1 MEGCQLAAP
10 VVSRDTNFYYSFLVL
25 PHAKRR
31 AIIAVWDFCRAVD
44 DAVDAPLANG
54 APAVLD
60 VPGLKTELARWR
72 HELECC
78 FGESEPLTEQ
88 GRRLKPHV
96 ERFELPRKP
105 FEDLIS
111 GVEMDV
117 GDRRYETFDDLY
129 QYCLR
134 VASAVGLICIEIF
147 GCRSE
152 GSRDYAIALGV
163 ALQFTNIIRDV
174 PTDLVAGRV
183 YLPLADLRRFGCT
196 DHDLSQGMSLQVHDL
211 LEFEC
216 QRARGFYREARRALP
231 PGDAVN
237 LVAAQIMGAIYFEIL
252 ERIQRRDYD
261 VFSEVVRVSRPR
273 RAVIAAVVWTRTI
286 LRQVLGLTTARTEP

>member
-1 MEGCQLAAP
+1 VEGRQLAAP

-44 DAVDAPLANG
+44 DAIDAPTVNG
-54 APAVLD
+54 APTVLD
-60 VPGLKTELARWR
+60 VPALKAELARWR
-72 HELECC
+72 HELDCC
-78 FGESEPLTEQ
+78 FGESEPRTEQ

-96 ERFELPRKP
+96 ARFELPRQP
-105 FEDLIS
+105 FEDLIN

-134 VASAVGLICIEIF
+134 VASAVGLICIEVF
-147 GCRSE
+147 GYRSE
-152 GSRDYAIALGV
+152 GARDYAIALGV
-163 ALQFTNIIRDV
+163 ALQLTNIIRDV
-174 PTDLVAGRV
+174 PTDFVGGRV
-183 YLPLADLRRFGCT
+183 YLPLEDLRRFGCI
-196 DHDLSQGMSLQVHDL
+196 DHDLSHGMSPQVHDL

-231 PGDAVN
+231 PGDGAN
-237 LVAAQIMGAIYFEIL
+237 LVAAQIMGAIYLEIL

-261 VFSEVVRVSRPR
+261 VFSEVVRVPRPR